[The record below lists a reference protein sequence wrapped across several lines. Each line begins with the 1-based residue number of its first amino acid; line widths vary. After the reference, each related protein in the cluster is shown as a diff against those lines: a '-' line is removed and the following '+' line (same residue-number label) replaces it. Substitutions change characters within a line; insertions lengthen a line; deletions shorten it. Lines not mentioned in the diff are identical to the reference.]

1 MSSTPATVAAWP
13 RTGQTA
19 GTGQTGPSARNPVT
33 AVPTYTPV
41 PPHDV
46 LEVLGRHVLT
56 DGFDLVLDLE
66 RSRGSWL
73 VDARDGRR
81 YLDLYSFFA
90 SAPLG
95 INPPELVGDPDFLA
109 ELTTAAVNKPANPD
123 IATAAYAGFV
133 EIFARVLGDPQLP
146 HLFFVEGGALAVEN
160 ALKCAFD
167 WKSRHNEQAGRSGA
181 LGTRV
186 LHLRHAF
193 HGRSGYTLSV
203 TNTDPVKTDRFP
215 IFDWPRIDTP
225 SVMFPLDARGLADL
239 ADAEARA
246 LAQAQAAFAR
256 HPHDI
261 ACFLAE
267 PIQSE
272 GGDNHLRA
280 QFLAVM
286 ERLCHDHDALFVLDE
301 VQTGVG
307 ITGSAWAYQQLG
319 LHPDVVAFGK
329 KVQVGGV
336 MAGRRVDEVAGNV
349 FRVAGRINSTWGG
362 GLVDMVRSRRMLEVM
377 ESAGLF
383 ARAGELGR
391 ALLTGLWELARRYP
405 SLVSNPRGR
414 GLLCAIDLPSSAIR
428 DEVVRRLRTE
438 EHTLVLPSGSRALR
452 FRPALTVSAAELSL
466 GVDALGRV
474 LSRIPTR

>member
-1 MSSTPATVAAWP
+1 MSTTPAAVPMRGRISLVTGSPTVAH
-13 RTGQTA
+13 R
-19 GTGQTGPSARNPVT
+19 PVT
-33 AVPTYTPV
+33 P
-41 PPHDV
+41 DRV
-46 LEVLGRHVLT
+46 LEVLGRHVRT
-56 DGFDLVLDLE
+56 DGFDIVLDTE
-66 RSRGSWL
+66 HSRGSWL
-73 VDARDGRR
+73 VDARDGQR

-95 INPPELVGDPDFLA
+95 VNPPELTGDPDFLA
-109 ELTTAAVNKPANPD
+109 ELTAAAVNKPANPD

-133 EIFARVLGDPQLP
+133 ETFARVLGDPDLP

-167 WKSRHNEQAGRSGA
+167 WKSRRNAQAGRSPS
-181 LGTRV
+181 LGMRV

-215 IFDWPRIDTP
+215 TFDWPRIDTP
-225 SVMFPLDARGLADL
+225 AVTYPLDDTRLAAL
-239 ADAEARA
+239 AAAEAGA
-246 LAQAQAAFAR
+246 LAQAEAAFAR

-280 QFLAVM
+280 EFLTAM
-286 ERLCHDHDALFVLDE
+286 ERLCHVHDALFVLDE

-307 ITGSAWAYQQLG
+307 STGSAWAYQQLG

-336 MAGRRVDEVAGNV
+336 MAGRRVDEVPDNV
-349 FRVAGRINSTWGG
+349 FCVAGRINSTWGG
-362 GLVDMVRSRRMLEVM
+362 GLVDMVRSRRMLEIM
-377 ESAGLF
+377 EADGLF
-383 ARAGELGR
+383 TRAGELG
-391 ALLTGLWELARRYP
+391 ADLLAGLWELARRHP
-405 SLVSNPRGR
+405 SLVTNPRGR
-414 GLLCAIDLPSSAIR
+414 GLLCAIDLPAPGIR

-438 EHTLVLPSGSRALR
+438 EHVLVLPAGLRALR
-452 FRPALTVSAAELSL
+452 FRPALTVSATELSL
-466 GVDALGRV
+466 GVDALERV
-474 LSRIPTR
+474 LTSVPAT